1 MTTHADEAVRPSWSL
16 AGWWARHRS
25 SLLVV
30 AVIAVVALAAR
41 FSFLDHRS
49 EDYVDF
55 YRRWYLFIQDN
66 GGYGALRH
74 QFSNYN
80 VPYLYLLATTVWW
93 KIPPLAA
100 VKLIAIAFDVLLGWY
115 VYRIT
120 GLRYPT
126 GWQAPAAAVV
136 VVLLPTVVLN
146 SSMWG
151 QCDSGYAALAAG
163 GLYHL
168 LRRRSWTAC
177 ALLGAALAFKL
188 QAVFLFPVLLP
199 AVLRGRLP
207 WRCLLAVPGV
217 YLLFD
222 VPALLIGARP
232 GELLTV
238 YLDQA
243 SMLHGKFIV
252 TAPNAFQY
260 VGDAAP
266 QAVQTLGTVLA
277 GVLVLGLGGAAALR
291 RTELTDRE
299 VVLAATVSVLLVP
312 FLLPNMHERYF
323 YLADVLTV
331 VAAFWLPRRLWFA
344 PVLTQFASLCAY
356 LPFLLLP
363 YRVRDLTGD
372 PRVANASGFTVP
384 PPDAGWLAS
393 AMHRGPSPQAVL
405 RRLFE
410 PVVDNQVLATAVLL
424 TLVGTLAVAVQ
435 EFRPRVPPRKEPDET
450 GRPMSGSAPN
460 AVGPD

>member
-1 MTTHADEAVRPSWSL
+1 MTTHADEAVQASWSL
-16 AGWWARHRS
+16 AGWWTRHRTS
-25 SLLVV
+25 VLVV
-30 AVIAVVALAAR
+30 ATITVVALAAR
-41 FSFLDHRS
+41 SPFLDHRS

-80 VPYLYLLATTVWW
+80 VPYLYLLATTVWLH
-93 KIPPLAA
+93 IPPLAA
-100 VKLIAIAFDVLLGWY
+100 VKTIAIGFDVLLGWY

-120 GLRYPT
+120 SLRYPT
-126 GWQAPAAAVV
+126 GWQPPAAALV
-136 VVLLPTVVLN
+136 VVLLPTVVVN

-168 LRRRSWTAC
+168 MRRRSWTAC
-177 ALLGAALAFKL
+177 ALFGASLAFKL
-188 QAVFLFPVLLP
+188 QTVFLFPVLLLV
-199 AVLRGRLP
+199 VLRRWLP

-217 YLLFD
+217 YLLLD

-232 GELLTV
+232 REVLTV

-260 VGDAAP
+260 LGSSTP
-266 QAVQTLGTVLA
+266 HAVQTLGIVLT
-277 GVLVLGLGGAAALR
+277 GVLVLGLVGAAVLHR
-291 RTELTDRE
+291 SELTELQ
-299 VVLAATVSVLLVP
+299 VVLAAAASALLVP

-331 VAAFWLPRRLWFA
+331 VAAFWLPRKLWLP
-344 PVLTQFASLCAY
+344 PVLIQFASLFAY
-356 LPFLLLP
+356 IPFLLLP
-363 YRVRDLTGD
+363 YRLRDLTGN
-372 PRVANASGFTVP
+372 PRVANSSGFTVP

-393 AMHRGPSPQAVL
+393 ALHSGPSPQAVL
-405 RRLFE
+405 RKLFE
-410 PVVDNQVLATAVLL
+410 PVISYQVLATAVLVAL
-424 TLVGTLAVAVQ
+424 TVTIVVAAR
-435 EFRPRVPPRKEPDET
+435 EFRSRQEPEHVDAGT
-450 GRPMSGSAPN
+450 GRAQRRDG
-460 AVGPD
+460 V